1 MPTYCLP
8 IYLFLAANLTLVHE
22 HADHLTMQYYVKP
35 GWKLAHTMAPTANL
49 PSIWA
54 GVAKSE
60 GIPPPNKNRAR
71 TWLWTGATE
80 QTLDTV
86 IELAKKMGVELI
98 FLEGVTSNIGDY
110 QVNKKNFPSGLG
122 AIKDKVHAAGLQ
134 IGMHMISGGATVC
147 LDQMTLPWGLAGRSP
162 TCRNNSAIDT
172 AVSREHPEMFVP
184 QGMAPRDVRIFRIF
198 ECT

>member
-1 MPTYCLP
+1 
-8 IYLFLAANLTLVHE
+8 
-22 HADHLTMQYYVKP
+22 MQYYVKP

-110 QVNKKNFPSGLG
+110 QVNINAASGLPGWVNHIAFDAPSREALDRHRARWQQHGHRVIEIDHGFCSSIYLSDPSGNMVEFCLTTRSFTD
-122 AIKDKVHAAGLQ
+122 AERTDALAKLQAPKPEFDADPTIIVHDAL
-134 IGMHMISGGATVC
+134 
-147 LDQMTLPWGLAGRSP
+147 
-162 TCRNNSAIDT
+162 
-172 AVSREHPEMFVP
+172 SR
-184 QGMAPRDVRIFRIF
+184 A
-198 ECT
+198 